1 MKRSITKIPLL
12 GKLVLKTSIFITPP
26 LLISASC
33 YSPNKIN
40 KDNIMLDIKNK
51 GSLLSSDVTIHNI
64 EKHAEVSKP
73 EHINLEF
80 ESVTQR
86 NNSIEVEYRII
97 NKDKSKSLLNKV
109 VITGFKD
116 SLTNENIIIKPEPIP
131 PINHEKSITKDAET
145 STNDESSSSSSSS
158 TSRTESET
166 QSDSPASSSS
176 SSTSRT
182 ESGTQS
188 DSPASSNSS
197 STSRTES
204 GTQSDSPAS
213 SEPEKANSKSSN
225 GRKIKET
232 GYRLNELTAYRYD
245 LIDVDDD
252 ADKAEL
258 AKKLNDV
265 ITYKNGAI
273 AISGGSFFSKHNNL
287 PLTGLSINKSIKP
300 ETKSQINTHKQS
312 SQIGFFRA
320 SNGYGV
326 KVEHHGDKNN
336 KKYLFK
342 WHLVRE
348 DGNFG
353 SKLYEQIIDLSE

>member
-1 MKRSITKIPLL
+1 MYN
-12 GKLVLKTSIFITPP
+12 P

-40 KDNIMLDIKNK
+40 KNNVLLDIKNK

-64 EKHAEVSKP
+64 EKHAKVSKP

-97 NKDKSKSLLNKV
+97 NKDKSKSLPNKV

-116 SLTNENIIIKPEPIP
+116 SLINENIIIKPEPIP
-131 PINHEKSITKDAET
+131 PINHEKPIMKDTET
-145 STNDESSSSSSSS
+145 NTNDESSSSS
-158 TSRTESET
+158 TSRTDSGT

-182 ESGTQS
+182 DSGTQS
-188 DSPASSNSS
+188 DSPASSSSS
-197 STSRTES
+197 STSRTDSGTQSDSPASSSSSSTSRTDS

-213 SEPEKANSKSSN
+213 SEPEKANSELSN
-225 GRKIKET
+225 ERKIKEK
-232 GYRLNELTAYRYD
+232 GYRLNELTAYPYD

-252 ADKAEL
+252 ANKDEL

-265 ITYKNGAI
+265 ITHKNGAI
-273 AISGGSFFSKHNNL
+273 AIVGGSFFSKCNNL
-287 PLTGLSINKSIKP
+287 QLTGLSINKSIKS
-300 ETKSQINTHKQS
+300 ETKSQISTHNKL
-312 SQIGFFRA
+312 IGFFEG
-320 SNGYGV
+320 SDGYGI
-326 KVEHHGDKNN
+326 KVGHHDEANS

-342 WHLVRE
+342 WRLVKE

-353 SKLYEQIIDLSE
+353 PKVYEQIIDLS

>member
-12 GKLVLKTSIFITPP
+12 GKLVLKTGIFITPP

-40 KDNIMLDIKNK
+40 KNNVLLDIKNK

-64 EKHAEVSKP
+64 EKHAKVSKP

-97 NKDKSKSLLNKV
+97 NKDKSKSLPNKV

-116 SLTNENIIIKPEPIP
+116 SLINENIIIKPEPIP
-131 PINHEKSITKDAET
+131 PINRENPIMKDAET
-145 STNDESSSSSSSS
+145 STNDESSSSS
-158 TSRTESET
+158 TSRTDSGT

-182 ESGTQS
+182 
-188 DSPASSNSS
+188 D
-197 STSRTES
+197 S

-213 SEPEKANSKSSN
+213 SEPEKANSELSN
-225 GRKIKET
+225 ERKIKEK
-232 GYRLNELTAYRYD
+232 GYRLNELTAYPYD

-252 ADKAEL
+252 ANKDEL

-265 ITYKNGAI
+265 ITHKNGAI
-273 AISGGSFFSKHNNL
+273 AIVGGSFFSKCNNL
-287 PLTGLSINKSIKP
+287 QLTGLSINKSIKP
-300 ETKSQINTHKQS
+300 ETKSQINTHNQS
-312 SQIGFFRA
+312 SPIGFFRD
-320 SNGYGV
+320 SNGFGI

-342 WHLVRE
+342 WHLVRD

-353 SKLYEQIIDLSE
+353 SKLYEQIIDLS

>member
-1 MKRSITKIPLL
+1 M
-12 GKLVLKTSIFITPP
+12 
-26 LLISASC
+26 
-33 YSPNKIN
+33 
-40 KDNIMLDIKNK
+40 
-51 GSLLSSDVTIHNI
+51 LSSDVTIHNI
-64 EKHAEVSKP
+64 EKHAKVSKP

-97 NKDKSKSLLNKV
+97 NKDKSKSLPNKV

-116 SLTNENIIIKPEPIP
+116 SLINENIIIKPEPIP
-131 PINHEKSITKDAET
+131 PINHEKPIMKDAET

-158 TSRTESET
+158 TSRTDSGT

-182 ESGTQS
+182 
-188 DSPASSNSS
+188 D
-197 STSRTES
+197 S

-213 SEPEKANSKSSN
+213 SEPEKANSELSN
-225 GRKIKET
+225 ERKIKEK
-232 GYRLNELTAYRYD
+232 GYRLNELTAYPYD

-252 ADKAEL
+252 ANKDEL

-265 ITYKNGAI
+265 ITHKNGAI
-273 AISGGSFFSKHNNL
+273 AIVGGSFFSKCNYS
-287 PLTGLSINKSIKP
+287 PLTGLSINKSIKS
-300 ETKSQINTHKQS
+300 ETKSQISTHNKL
-312 SQIGFFRA
+312 IGFFEG
-320 SNGYGV
+320 SDGYGI
-326 KVEHHGDKNN
+326 KVGHHGEANS

-342 WHLVRE
+342 WRLVKE

-353 SKLYEQIIDLSE
+353 PKVYEQIIDLS

>member
-12 GKLVLKTSIFITPP
+12 GKLVLKTGIFITP

-40 KDNIMLDIKNK
+40 KDNILLDIKNK

-97 NKDKSKSLLNKV
+97 NKDKSKSLPNKV

-116 SLTNENIIIKPEPIP
+116 SLINENIIIKPEPIP
-131 PINHEKSITKDAET
+131 PINHEKPIMKDIET
-145 STNDESSSSSSSS
+145 NTNDESS
-158 TSRTESET
+158 
-166 QSDSPASSSS
+166 SSSS

-213 SEPEKANSKSSN
+213 SEPEKANSEPSN
-225 GRKIKET
+225 ERKIKET
-232 GYRLNELTAYRYD
+232 GYKLNELTAYPYD
-245 LIDVDDD
+245 LIDVDD
-252 ADKAEL
+252 KANKDEL
-258 AKKLNDV
+258 AKKLDDIIAHRKGSII
-265 ITYKNGAI
+265 IT
-273 AISGGSFFSKHNNL
+273 GGTFFSRLNFS

-300 ETKSQINTHKQS
+300 ETKSKISTHNPS
-312 SQIGFFRA
+312 IGFFRE
-320 SNGYGV
+320 SNGYGI

-342 WHLVRE
+342 WHLVKE

-353 SKLYEQIIDLSE
+353 SKLYEQIIDLS

>member
-1 MKRSITKIPLL
+1 
-12 GKLVLKTSIFITPP
+12 
-26 LLISASC
+26 
-33 YSPNKIN
+33 
-40 KDNIMLDIKNK
+40 MLDIKNK

-64 EKHAEVSKP
+64 EKHAKISKP

-97 NKDKSKSLLNKV
+97 NKDKSKSLPNKV

-116 SLTNENIIIKPEPIP
+116 SLINENIIIKPEPIP
-131 PINHEKSITKDAET
+131 PINHEKPIMKDVET
-145 STNDESSSSSSSS
+145 NTNDESS
-158 TSRTESET
+158 
-166 QSDSPASSSS
+166 SSSS

-188 DSPASSNSS
+188 DSPASSSS
-197 STSRTES
+197 SNTSRTES

-213 SEPEKANSKSSN
+213 SEPEKANSEHYN
-225 GRKIKET
+225 ERKIKET
-232 GYRLNELTAYRYD
+232 GYKLNELTAYPYD

-252 ADKAEL
+252 ANKNEL
-258 AKKLNDV
+258 AKKLDDV
-265 ITYKNGAI
+265 ITYKNGSI
-273 AISGGSFFSKHNNL
+273 VITGGTFFSKHNYL

-300 ETKSQINTHKQS
+300 ETKSKISTHNKL
-312 SQIGFFRA
+312 IGFFEG
-320 SNGYGV
+320 NKGYGI

-342 WHLVRE
+342 WRLVRE

-353 SKLYEQIIDLSE
+353 SKIHEQIIDLSE

>member
-12 GKLVLKTSIFITPP
+12 GKLVLKTGIFITPP

-40 KDNIMLDIKNK
+40 KDNVLLDIKNK

-64 EKHAEVSKP
+64 EKHAKVSKP

-97 NKDKSKSLLNKV
+97 NKDKSKSLPNKV

-116 SLTNENIIIKPEPIP
+116 SLINENIIIKPEPIP
-131 PINHEKSITKDAET
+131 PINRENPIMKDAET
-145 STNDESSSSSSSS
+145 STNDESSSSSSSN
-158 TSRTESET
+158 
-166 QSDSPASSSS
+166 
-176 SSTSRT
+176 TSRT

-188 DSPASSNSS
+188 DSPA
-197 STSRTES
+197 
-204 GTQSDSPAS
+204 P
-213 SEPEKANSKSSN
+213 SEPEKANSEPSN
-225 GRKIKET
+225 ERKIKET

-265 ITYKNGAI
+265 ITHKNGAI
-273 AISGGSFFSKHNNL
+273 PILNGSFIDKHNYS

-300 ETKSQINTHKQS
+300 ETKSQINTHNQS
-312 SQIGFFRA
+312 SPIGFFRD
-320 SNGYGV
+320 SNGFGI

-342 WHLVRE
+342 WHLVRD

-353 SKLYEQIIDLSE
+353 SKLYEQIIDLS

>member
-12 GKLVLKTSIFITPP
+12 GKLVLKTGIFITPP

-40 KDNIMLDIKNK
+40 KNNVLLDIKNK

-64 EKHAEVSKP
+64 EKHAKVSKP

-97 NKDKSKSLLNKV
+97 NKDKSKSLPNKV

-116 SLTNENIIIKPEPIP
+116 SLINENIIIKPEPIP
-131 PINHEKSITKDAET
+131 PINRENPIMKDAET
-145 STNDESSSSSSSS
+145 STNDESSSSS
-158 TSRTESET
+158 TSRTDSGT

-182 ESGTQS
+182 
-188 DSPASSNSS
+188 D
-197 STSRTES
+197 S

-213 SEPEKANSKSSN
+213 SEPEKANSELSN
-225 GRKIKET
+225 ERKIKEK
-232 GYRLNELTAYRYD
+232 GYRLNELTAYPYD

-252 ADKAEL
+252 ANKDEL

-265 ITYKNGAI
+265 ITHKNGAI
-273 AISGGSFFSKHNNL
+273 AIVGGSFFSKCNNL
-287 PLTGLSINKSIKP
+287 QLTGLSINKSIKS
-300 ETKSQINTHKQS
+300 ETKSQISTHNKL
-312 SQIGFFRA
+312 IGFFEG
-320 SNGYGV
+320 SDGYGI
-326 KVEHHGDKNN
+326 KVGHHGEANS

-342 WHLVRE
+342 WRLVKE

-353 SKLYEQIIDLSE
+353 PKVYEQIIDLS